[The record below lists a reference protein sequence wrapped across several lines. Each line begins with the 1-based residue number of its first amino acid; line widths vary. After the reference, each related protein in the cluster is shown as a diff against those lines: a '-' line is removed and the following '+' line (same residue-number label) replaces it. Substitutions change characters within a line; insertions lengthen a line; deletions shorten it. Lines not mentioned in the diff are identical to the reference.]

1 LRFTLTP
8 EDNPASEPNVDY
20 ERFFVDCLPTV
31 KQVVQAVAR
40 RHYMT
45 ESDAEELSS
54 VIKLKMV
61 ENDYALLRSFQRRS
75 SVRTYLTV
83 IARREL
89 LDRRNAEWG
98 KWRPCLNARRA
109 GATGVL
115 LDQMLTRDG
124 YSFDE
129 ACELLHSKHGVTLTR
144 DKLYALSLE
153 LTPRTNRRFVGEEP
167 LAVIPAVDPQPDKT
181 FEAKSSFEHAIV
193 VEEALRAAL
202 EQLTPQDRL
211 ILKMNFCDDLPLSQ
225 IARVLQLEPKPLYR
239 RVGLV
244 LTLLRT
250 EVERRGVSREQ
261 ALALIGHPDFDFS
274 SAISE
279 ADEGNSARRP
289 SSQ

>member
-1 LRFTLTP
+1 
-8 EDNPASEPNVDY
+8 VDY
-20 ERFFVDCLPTV
+20 ERFFEDCLPTV
-31 KQVVQAVAR
+31 DQVVQAVAR

-61 ENDYALLRSFQRRS
+61 DNDYALLRSFQRRS

-153 LTPRTNRRFVGEEP
+153 LTPRTNRRFVGEDP

-181 FEAKSSFEHAIV
+181 FEAKSSFERAIV

-239 RVGLV
+239 RRAVA
-244 LTLLRT
+244 LTVLRT
-250 EVERRGVSREQ
+250 ELEQRGVSREQ
-261 ALALIGHPDFDFS
+261 ALALIGHPEFDFS

-279 ADEGNSARRP
+279 ADEGNTDRRP